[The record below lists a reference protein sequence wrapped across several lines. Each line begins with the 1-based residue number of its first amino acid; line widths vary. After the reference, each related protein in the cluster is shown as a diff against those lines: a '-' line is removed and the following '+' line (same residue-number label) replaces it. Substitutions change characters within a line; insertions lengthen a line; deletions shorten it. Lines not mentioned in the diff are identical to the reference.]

1 MIIPAFSLPVSR
13 LKTFSTIPRNF
24 KSSGNDIN
32 IIGIKTLGKHGIY
45 EIEKSN
51 NQKFLVDIKITIDNF
66 LGDEIHDTINYENVV
81 DDVIRI
87 VKTESFN
94 LIETLSKEITQEIYK
109 KYNSESNVK
118 IFEIIVTVHKPDTI
132 LKEKTNNLSVT
143 HSEKFK

>member
-1 MIIPAFSLPVSR
+1 MSD
-13 LKTFSTIPRNF
+13 
-24 KSSGNDIN
+24 DIK
-32 IIGIKTLGKHGIY
+32 ISGIKTSGKHGIY

-51 NQKFLVDIKITIDNF
+51 NQKFLVDIKIIIDNF

-109 KYNSESNVK
+109 KYNTESNVK

-143 HSEKFK
+143 YSEKFK

>member
-1 MIIPAFSLPVSR
+1 MSY
-13 LKTFSTIPRNF
+13 
-24 KSSGNDIN
+24 DIN
-32 IIGIKTLGKHGIY
+32 ILGIKTSGKHGIY

-51 NQKFLVDIKITIDNF
+51 NQKFLVDIKIVIDNF

-87 VKTESFN
+87 VKTKSFN

-143 HSEKFK
+143 YSEKFK

>member
-1 MIIPAFSLPVSR
+1 MSY
-13 LKTFSTIPRNF
+13 
-24 KSSGNDIN
+24 DIN
-32 IIGIKTLGKHGIY
+32 ILGIKTFGKHGIY
-45 EIEKSN
+45 EIEKSS
-51 NQKFLVDIKITIDNF
+51 NQKFHVDVKITIDNC

-143 HSEKFK
+143 YSEKFK

>member
-1 MIIPAFSLPVSR
+1 MSY
-13 LKTFSTIPRNF
+13 
-24 KSSGNDIN
+24 DIN
-32 IIGIKTLGKHGIY
+32 IIGIKTSGNHGIY

-51 NQKFLVDIKITIDNF
+51 NQKFLVDIKIIIDNF
-66 LGDEIHDTINYENVV
+66 LGDEIHDTLNYENVV

-109 KYNSESNVK
+109 KYNSESDVK
-118 IFEIIVTVHKPDTI
+118 IFEINVTVHKPDTI

-143 HSEKFK
+143 YSEKFK